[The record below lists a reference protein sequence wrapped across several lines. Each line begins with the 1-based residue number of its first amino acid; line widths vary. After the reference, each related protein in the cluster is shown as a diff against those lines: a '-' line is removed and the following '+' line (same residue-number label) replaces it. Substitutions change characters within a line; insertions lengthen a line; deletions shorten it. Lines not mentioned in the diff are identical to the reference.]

1 MLHKQGYILLH
12 RCQLASKAICNHSRI
27 FCLDCTYGILVLGV
41 ALLQMPWPVRA
52 PLVLASFKCHLR
64 LVSLKNHTLDSL
76 VHVDVENN
84 LLGFVFD

>member
-1 MLHKQGYILLH
+1 
-12 RCQLASKAICNHSRI
+12 
-27 FCLDCTYGILVLGV
+27 
-41 ALLQMPWPVRA
+41 MPWPVRA